1 MAVDLRAFQRSYLS
15 DHVVSYLSD
24 AGLRVGDGLAPEDG
38 GWDGP
43 PDADSSSYSPYITI
57 IPGTGSDATG
67 PIGSSIADITS
78 PYIIT
83 GYGLSRRHVERY
95 MDKVADVLVAMDRT
109 IVVLGDSSW
118 KLQQTRRDS
127 IGGVSRN
134 DSIEPSEFSQSDVYI
149 VYISK
154 EL

>member
-1 MAVDLRAFQRSYLS
+1 MAIDLRALKRSYLT
-15 DHVVSYLSD
+15 DHLVDYLST
-24 AGLRVGDGLAPEDG
+24 GGIVIGDGVAPDAG

-43 PDADSSSYSPYITI
+43 SDGDTSSYAPYATI
-57 IPGTGSDATG
+57 IPGTSGDATG
-67 PIGSSIADITS
+67 PIGQSIADATV
-78 PYIIT
+78 PYIVT

-95 MDKVADVLVAMDRT
+95 MDKIAGVLVAIDRT
-109 IVVLGDSSW
+109 MVVLGDSSW
-118 KLQQTRRDS
+118 KVQQARRDS
-127 IGGVSRN
+127 VGGVSRN